1 MPIAL
6 RQGKV
11 KVRLPSPPSPAAPD
25 HPVAAVVN
33 PDASHSFAA
42 PDSDGHAAHG
52 PRGHGGSFGSVVR
65 PRAAARAGRSG
76 HSRRHN
82 RFGRDRSSCR
92 SALECGNGHTERNG
106 LGWRRSRQAADM
118 DEAGNE

>member
-11 KVRLPSPPSPAAPD
+11 KVRLLSPSSPVTPD
-25 HPVAAVVN
+25 HPVAVVVN

-52 PRGHGGSFGSVVR
+52 KRDHGGSFGSAVR
-65 PRAAARAGRSG
+65 PRAVPRAGRFG
-76 HSRRHN
+76 HSRRYN
-82 RFGRDRSSCR
+82 RSGRDRSSCR
-92 SALECGNGHTERNG
+92 
-106 LGWRRSRQAADM
+106 
-118 DEAGNE
+118 